1 MIDGKDS
8 LRRTEERL
16 AEMER
21 HIGKIYADVLENVSE
36 RWREFLAPLDAE
48 IKKYDRAMNNP
59 MDAEVRK
66 KAEKKRAQII
76 KQKTIMNKRFRTVSK
91 KISHELSRT
100 NEIALAYINGEVPEV
115 FADNCNDFTAQIRTD
130 TGEKFGVN
138 VRFDLVDGDTVR
150 RLAAEDADLLPDL
163 PPEKLLNIP
172 KDERWNRQL
181 IRSELLKGILTGED
195 IPSIAARMQNVVGM
209 NERSAMTNARTMVTT
224 AQNGGRMEGMRRAEK
239 LGVIEEKTWMSSDQP
254 GRTRNWHMPG
264 SFVKLSVPIDEPFV
278 NAMGKIMFPGDP
290 HAENPQNV
298 YNCRCTLGVEIVG
311 FRDPKT
317 GKVKRLK

>member
-100 NEIALAYINGEVPEV
+100 NETALAYINGEVPEV
-115 FADNCNDFTAQIRTD
+115 FADNCNDFTAQIKTE

-150 RLAAEDADLLPDL
+150 RLAAEDVDLLPDL
-163 PPEKLLNIP
+163 PPEKMLNIP

-195 IPSIAARMQNVVGM
+195 IPSIAARMHNVVGM
-209 NERSAMTNARTMVTT
+209 NERSAMTNARTMVTA
-224 AQNGGRMEGMRRAEK
+224 AQNGGRMEGMRRAEDM
-239 LGVIEEKTWMSSDQP
+239 GVVLKRIWMSADD
-254 GRTRNWHMPG
+254 GRVRSAHRELDGQTRGME
-264 SFVKLSVPIDEPFV
+264 EPFV
-278 NAMGKIMFPGDP
+278 NAIGKIMYPGDP
-290 HAENPQNV
+290 SADPANV
-298 YNCRCTLGVEIVG
+298 YNCRCTLGTEIVG
-311 FRDPKT
+311 FRDPET
-317 GKVKRLK
+317 GKVRYI